1 MAPIRNNTSG
11 MDRDDDC
18 TGIKSNRNVGKGS
31 ARMID
36 DTIFVSSCHEV
47 ECIVLLVSVD
57 QETSGGEEKKG
68 SHQ

>member
-18 TGIKSNRNVGKGS
+18 AGIKSDRKVGKGS
-31 ARMID
+31 ARVID
-36 DTIFVSSCHEV
+36 ETLVSSFHEV

-57 QETSGGEEKKG
+57 QETAGGEEKKG